1 MKKGYIKTLLRLCLH
16 TVAAVAECV
25 YVYVYVFVCRCA
37 RVYVRVLAGSGL
49 EAEQGR
55 VGGAES
61 APVQS
66 GPPGKASP
74 IRASL
79 PQPAENRE
87 TFPLR

>member
-1 MKKGYIKTLLRLCLH
+1 MKTGDVKTLLRLCLH
-16 TVAAVAECV
+16 TVAEAAE
-25 YVYVYVFVCRCA
+25 YVYVRVCVFVCRCA
-37 RVYVRVLAGSGL
+37 RVCVRVLAGSGL
-49 EAEQGR
+49 EAEQER